1 MLKVAIVENEEEQ
14 AELLRGYVS
23 RYCEEAG
30 EKCQVS
36 VFTNG
41 L

>member
-23 RYCEEAG
+23 STAKRRG
-30 EKCQVS
+30 KS
-36 VFTNG
+36 VR
-41 L
+41 

>member
-30 EKCQVS
+30 EKC
-36 VFTNG
+36 
-41 L
+41 